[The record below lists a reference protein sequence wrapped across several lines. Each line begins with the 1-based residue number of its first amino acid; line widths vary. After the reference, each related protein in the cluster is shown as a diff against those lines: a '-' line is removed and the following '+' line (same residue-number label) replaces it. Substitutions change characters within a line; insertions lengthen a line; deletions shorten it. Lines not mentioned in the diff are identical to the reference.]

1 MPRGLALVIIRLL
14 QIITGAKTGLK
25 TFTWTLFLQYALQ
38 FCTMNRLS
46 SLSRLRRTEIDTRL
60 ISIARAC
67 HATQQRSFARRKST
81 CHGEKSTKSKLPS
94 QSLSPL
100 HLPFWTCRST
110 WNRAGINTLRCL
122 IGCTAGDFSAMW
134 LLQSYY
140 SELGTSS
147 IMVASSELSFPRKS
161 YDQS

>member
-1 MPRGLALVIIRLL
+1 MALRNNAALTNHNRREDGFKNIHLDS
-14 QIITGAKTGLK
+14 
-25 TFTWTLFLQYALQ
+25 FLQYTLQ

-46 SLSRLRRTEIDTRL
+46 SLSGLRRAGIDTRS

-67 HATQQRSFARRKST
+67 HVTQQRSSARRKST

-147 IMVASSELSFPRKS
+147 IMIASSEFSFPRKS